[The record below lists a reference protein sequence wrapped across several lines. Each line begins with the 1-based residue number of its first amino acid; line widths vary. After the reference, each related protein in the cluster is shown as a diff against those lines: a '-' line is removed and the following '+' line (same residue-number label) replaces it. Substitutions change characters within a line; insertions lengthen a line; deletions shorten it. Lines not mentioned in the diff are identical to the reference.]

1 MALIL
6 AARTPAS
13 FLKIPG
19 GGYKIPVGRYF
30 RSRKGPVNTGGSI
43 SAG

>member
-1 MALIL
+1 MALIP

-19 GGYKIPVGRYF
+19 CGYKIPAGRYF
-30 RSRKGPVNTGGSI
+30 WSRKGPV
-43 SAG
+43 